1 MLKAMIIGNTEITI
15 REIPISLNE
24 QTIENA
30 LLEYVGRREVKDIV
44 TAVMEL
50 AVNDNRIIAEI

>member
-1 MLKAMIIGNTEITI
+1 MLEAMIRNTEITI
-15 REIPISLNE
+15 REMTTSLNE